1 MESAYKNKDT
11 KFYIKTKFNTG
22 WIDRIEAIK
31 KKYIKIYNDSLSNVI
46 ITSEIPA
53 QDLIKKS
60 KLVIGINSS
69 ALIEAKVLGIDV
81 LIPIFDELKKNMQS
95 NVYFKE
101 YFGNE
106 LSVVESKD

>member
-1 MESAYKNKDT
+1 M
-11 KFYIKTKFNTG
+11 
-22 WIDRIEAIK
+22 RQL

-81 LIPIFDELKKNMQS
+81 LIPIFDELKKICKAMFILKNILEM
-95 NVYFKE
+95 N
-101 YFGNE
+101 
-106 LSVVESKD
+106 